1 MKDDRIK
8 VYFDTEFIAKPFHLE
23 LVSIGL
29 VREDG
34 ETYYAI
40 SSEFNPANAKP
51 WVKENVL
58 ALLEPEITPK
68 TLAQIRDD
76 IRMFLA
82 HRTPEFW
89 AYYASFDWVLFCWIF
104 DDMNAMPAHYP
115 KFCNDLRQEIARLKF
130 PKNQVPRS
138 QNKHNALDD
147 ALWNQELHQR
157 LIAFETETYK
167 FGKN

>member
-8 VYFDTEFIAKPFHLE
+8 VYFDTEFITRPFHLE
-23 LVSIGL
+23 LISIGM

-40 SSEFNPANAKP
+40 SSEFDPENAKP
-51 WVKENVL
+51 WVQKNVI

-68 TLAQIRDD
+68 TIEQIRED
-76 IRMFLA
+76 ILMFLA

-89 AYYASFDWVLFCWIF
+89 AYYASFDWVLFSWIME
-104 DDMNAMPAHYP
+104 DMNAMPAHYP

-147 ALWNQELHQR
+147 ALWNQQLHQK
-157 LIAFETETYK
+157 LTEFEKGRE
-167 FGKN
+167 NRIR

>member
-23 LVSIGL
+23 LISIGM

-40 SSEFNPANAKP
+40 SSEFDPNNAKP
-51 WVKENVL
+51 WVKENVI

-68 TLAQIRDD
+68 TVAEIREE
-76 IRMFLA
+76 ILMFLA

-89 AYYASFDWVLFCWIF
+89 AYYASFDWVLFSWIMQ
-104 DDMNAMPAHYP
+104 DMNAMPAHYP
-115 KFCNDLRQEIARLKF
+115 KYCNDLRQEIARLKF
-130 PKNQVPRS
+130 PKNQVPRAH
-138 QNKHNALDD
+138 NKHNALDD
-147 ALWNQELHQR
+147 ALWNQQLHQL
-157 LIAFETETYK
+157 LIEFEKKER
-167 FGKN
+167 